1 MKAYLKNHSSNTLT
15 TSMTPRI
22 EILQEKRL
30 VGMHQ
35 EMSLATNKTGQLW
48 SNFMPRRHEIT
59 HIHTSDLISLQIY
72 PPTYFAQFSPWNS
85 FEKWACM
92 EVKSSA
98 PIPPGMD
105 NIILPFGLYA
115 VFEYRGL
122 PSEPQIF
129 QYIFNSW
136 LPSSG
141 YELDHRPHFEVLG
154 EKYQNNNPNSEEE
167 IWIPVKM

>member
-1 MKAYLKNHSSNTLT
+1 
-15 TSMTPRI
+15 
-22 EILQEKRL
+22 
-30 VGMHQ
+30 
-35 EMSLATNKTGQLW
+35 
-48 SNFMPRRHEIT
+48 
-59 HIHTSDLISLQIY
+59 
-72 PPTYFAQFSPWNS
+72 
-85 FEKWACM
+85 M

-105 NIILPFGLYA
+105 NIILPSGLYA

-122 PSEPQIF
+122 SNDPQIF